1 MPYERLYGQ
10 KPNLSNLPEWGQN
23 VWVYNPKGSKLDAQ
37 AKQAHWIGFDADST
51 HAHRVYWVGLNKVTV
66 KCNVK
71 FVPTTVVIQMPA
83 LLSYAQ
89 ATGQAGPQAAA
100 TPPAPPALQAPT
112 VIPQVP
118 ALLPQAAGA
127 PALPQ

>member
-1 MPYERLYGQ
+1 MTGQ
-10 KPNLSNLPEWGQN
+10 TRFGHVTFPRSRASEVPESRF
-23 VWVYNPKGSKLDAQ
+23 VTPKGSKLDAQ

-100 TPPAPPALQAPT
+100 TPPAPPALQAPA

-118 ALLPQAAGA
+118 ALLLQAAGA